1 VRSVIADISS
11 ARDIIAPDDGSERYN
26 RPVLIYLTMDSD
38 QWIAI
43 ILVVLMVVSGVATGA
58 VALL

>member
-1 VRSVIADISS
+1 
-11 ARDIIAPDDGSERYN
+11 
-26 RPVLIYLTMDSD
+26 MDSD